1 MERALD
7 PFQIPTGHSSRHASP
22 ILCLV
27 LDSIT
32 SGDFHF
38 RFRSGHAAHT
48 LWIRTSS
55 EYQSTLLRTE
65 SEEDELTDKLPPS
78 LVQPGLV
85 HTPRSTPTFLI
96 RPQPT
101 PTAPMMNRFRRNK
114 KAKEPDNVED
124 SPTLISKSK
133 KEASP
138 EPAPNFDLSAALP
151 SSDNFRTSLLMPKL
165 SARFSM
171 LKEQDDPLSLIG
183 KASDDS
189 VLFPKRASRL
199 NLFGHN
205 PAMLADIEE
214 TSSNDGSRPSIALGR
229 TDSFASGVEGYGT
242 DDDRSQGGSIM
253 SRARRVEGNN
263 LFGGRQ
269 KIYKI
274 PVRPS
279 DGSPDTETGRRGMG
293 KAVYEHDINLSA
305 FQRLRLKEKEE
316 RAEAAARE
324 SGYAASTAS
333 SNISKGT
340 CASST
345 SGPPTTGSLSTAPTS
360 VDDSPLNTSQ
370 GAGNGYPFPETQPEV
385 HRSGSAMSN
394 PRNGSIR
401 SRRLYGQGLTQAAQN
416 QQSSTL
422 HRLES
427 LGRQRAGTPDLPSLN
442 RNYSRSATNLRDRL
456 QKLAIVEPAS
466 AAGPTSPPSS
476 ATSPKPRVSGE
487 SAFRDRLSPTAATF
501 GATPPLSPPTSENDD
516 VTSLLAASIHPED
529 HGKATAMG
537 LFNRPATG
545 FDEQAFSRRQ
555 LEMHQGRETPPP
567 RRSSPP
573 RRPLPSEPAA
583 RARGLSKSS
592 YQSAS
597 SHYSSGGNRSRA
609 SSIEASPFRPGV
621 TSFYAASMNSE
632 SGDEGEREFSSSTSL
647 ATEKGQPLHGYGAA
661 SNKPSTP
668 SKDQLEPLP
677 EVRYSDLGD
686 LKPIDENELDLAAQ
700 LISDDTPKRPDSPTL
715 NLDQGL
721 GGMGG
726 LVRSHLRQQSDKS
739 SVFSPPS
746 PRLPQHKDA
755 PIPTI
760 EADSRSYSNFN
771 PSEAQFREEDRPVS
785 AHRPGTSSSQAP
797 SGHSAERSRS
807 SEDSSAPGTI
817 ADNASISNGPSWR
830 EELEQHHRRQGST
843 ETQREREEFAIELA
857 ERRRKVQ
864 EKLRSVA
871 ESESRSGS
879 PTPGR
884 STPDFLRTGNAFA
897 MLKQKSTKLA
907 AAKPDHRKIFGYG
920 GENSSTPA
928 LPSDDSWREEE
939 RPSFGFG
946 RHSNSSSPHVGS
958 ERSLRSRM
966 PSLSRNNSHED
977 SRESSR
983 SRTSS
988 PFRSQRDRAGSDAS
1002 GRSKSR
1008 TRLRERDD
1016 LQTVDEGSVFAHGR
1030 YMPEGSEP
1038 PMPISRPGSTR
1049 PSVEMVEP
1057 LNFDRAPSTSSGRHR
1072 STSRSGTPSFQ
1083 YERPY
1088 QFSQSNTSSIIGA
1101 SPRPPPAAPAYV
1113 ANATPPLN
1121 EVAPDASS
1129 TSLASAASSASTIP
1143 QRGPGSGSL
1152 LKRPVNKKQ
1161 ISEPTFVSS
1170 TSNVPLVG
1178 LPPGASQSPGSAPP
1192 LPPMNPR
1199 RRRGT
1204 ATQTILSAF
1213 KHDRPESRA
1222 ASPVPQMPD
1231 DQPLYPGEESRPQS
1245 RNRLRK
1251 MSSEGASL
1259 HARARQESM
1268 TGPQPAIP
1276 HYPPPSVP
1284 VDGGMF

>member
-1 MERALD
+1 
-7 PFQIPTGHSSRHASP
+7 
-22 ILCLV
+22 
-27 LDSIT
+27 
-32 SGDFHF
+32 
-38 RFRSGHAAHT
+38 
-48 LWIRTSS
+48 
-55 EYQSTLLRTE
+55 
-65 SEEDELTDKLPPS
+65 
-78 LVQPGLV
+78 
-85 HTPRSTPTFLI
+85 
-96 RPQPT
+96 
-101 PTAPMMNRFRRNK
+101 MMNRFRKNK
-114 KAKEPDNVED
+114 KAKEPDNVEE
-124 SPTLISKSK
+124 SPAFTLIPKK

-138 EPAPNFDLSAALP
+138 EPTPDFDLSAALP

-171 LKEQDDPLSLIG
+171 LKEQDDPESLIG

-214 TSSNDGSRPSIALGR
+214 TSSNDGSRPSMALGR
-229 TDSFASGVEGYGT
+229 TDSFASGGEGYGT
-242 DDDRSQGGSIM
+242 DDDRSQAGSIM

-274 PVRPS
+274 PVRAS
-279 DGSPDTETGRRGMG
+279 EATPDTEAGRRGMG
-293 KAVYEHDINLSA
+293 KAVYEHDTNMSA

-316 RAEAAARE
+316 RAEMAREAAARE

-333 SNISKGT
+333 SNMSKVT
-340 CASST
+340 TSSST
-345 SGPPTTGSLSTAPTS
+345 ASGPPTAGSISTAPTS
-360 VDDSPLNTSQ
+360 VDESPLNASQ
-370 GAGNGYPFPETQPEV
+370 GPANGYPFPETQSEAP
-385 HRSGSAMSN
+385 RSGSAMSA
-394 PRNGSIR
+394 PRNGSLR

-427 LGRQRAGTPDLPSLN
+427 LSRQRAGTPDLPSLN

-456 QKLAIVEPAS
+456 QKLAIAEPAS
-466 AAGPTSPPSS
+466 ASGPTSPPSS

-487 SAFRDRLSPTAATF
+487 SAFRDRLSPTVATF

-573 RRPLPSEPAA
+573 RRPIPAEPAT

-592 YQSAS
+592 YRSRAESGS
-597 SHYSSGGNRSRA
+597 SHYSSDAQRGNRSRA
-609 SSIEASPFRPGV
+609 SSIEPSPFRPAV
-621 TSFYAASMNSE
+621 TSFYAASINSE
-632 SGDEGEREFSSSTSL
+632 SGDEGLQREFPSETSL
-647 ATEKGQPLHGYGAA
+647 ATEKGHSLHQGVA
-661 SNKPSTP
+661 SYEPPTP
-668 SKDQLEPLP
+668 PKEHLEPLP

-686 LKPIDENELDLAAQ
+686 LKPIDENELDAASRDVQ
-700 LISDDTPKRPDSPTL
+700 DDTPKRPDSPTL
-715 NLDQGL
+715 NPDLGL

-726 LVRSHLRQQSDKS
+726 MVRSHLRQQSDKS
-739 SVFSPPS
+739 SVFTPPS
-746 PRLPQHKDA
+746 PRVSLHKDM

-760 EADSRSYSNFN
+760 ETEPLSLQSFQ
-771 PSEAQFREEDRPVS
+771 PAQAQSHQETRPAS
-785 AHRPGTSSSQAP
+785 AHRPGTAGSLAP
-797 SGHSAERSRS
+797 STNSAGRSRS
-807 SEDSSAPGTI
+807 SEDSSAHGTT
-817 ADNASISNGPSWR
+817 ADNASTTRSSWR
-830 EELEQHHRRQGST
+830 DELERHHRRQGST

-884 STPDFLRTGNAFA
+884 STPDFSRTGNAFA

-907 AAKPDHRKIFGYG
+907 GAKPDHRKIFGYAT
-920 GENSSTPA
+920 ENSSTPA
-928 LPSDDSWREEE
+928 LPSDDSWRQEE

-966 PSLSRNNSHED
+966 PSLTRNNSQED

-1016 LQTVDEGSVFAHGR
+1016 LQTVDEGSVVGHGR
-1030 YMPEGSEP
+1030 FGGPDGSEP

-1049 PSVEMVEP
+1049 PSVEMGEP
-1057 LNFDRAPSTSSGRHR
+1057 LNFERAPSTSSSRNR
-1072 STSRSGTPSFQ
+1072 STSRSGTPGFQ

-1121 EVAPDASS
+1121 EVAPDAS
-1129 TSLASAASSASTIP
+1129 TVSLASVASNASTIP
-1143 QRGPGSGSL
+1143 QRGHGHGSL

-1178 LPPGASQSPGSAPP
+1178 LPPANNQSSGSAPP
-1192 LPPMNPR
+1192 VPPMNPR

-1213 KHDRPESRA
+1213 KHDKAESRA
-1222 ASPVPQMPD
+1222 ASPAPTMPED
-1231 DQPLYPGEESRPQS
+1231 HPIFSDEEKRPQS

-1251 MSSEGASL
+1251 MSSEGSNL
-1259 HARARQESM
+1259 HARARQESNP
-1268 TGPQPAIP
+1268 GNPPAIP
-1276 HYPPPSVP
+1276 HYPPPSIP

>member
-1 MERALD
+1 
-7 PFQIPTGHSSRHASP
+7 
-22 ILCLV
+22 
-27 LDSIT
+27 
-32 SGDFHF
+32 
-38 RFRSGHAAHT
+38 
-48 LWIRTSS
+48 
-55 EYQSTLLRTE
+55 
-65 SEEDELTDKLPPS
+65 
-78 LVQPGLV
+78 
-85 HTPRSTPTFLI
+85 
-96 RPQPT
+96 
-101 PTAPMMNRFRRNK
+101 MMNRFRKNK
-114 KAKEPDNVED
+114 KAKEPDNAED
-124 SPTLISKSK
+124 ASTFALKPKK
-133 KEASP
+133 KEESP
-138 EPAPNFDLSAALP
+138 EPAPALDFDLSAALP

-171 LKEQDDPLSLIG
+171 LKEQDDPLSLMG
-183 KASDDS
+183 KANDDS

-214 TSSNDGSRPSIALGR
+214 TSSNDGSRPSFGLGR
-229 TDSFASGVEGYGT
+229 TDSFASGGEGYGT

-274 PVRPS
+274 PVRPG
-279 DGSPDTETGRRGMG
+279 DGSPDTESSRRGMG
-293 KAVYEHDINLSA
+293 KAVYEHDINMSA

-340 CASST
+340 YSSGT

-360 VDDSPLNTSQ
+360 VDDSPLHTSQ
-370 GAGNGYPFPETQPEV
+370 GAANGYPFPETQPEA
-385 HRSGSAMSN
+385 HRPGSAMSG

-401 SRRLYGQGLTQAAQN
+401 SRRLYGQGLTQSAQN

-427 LGRQRAGTPDLPSLN
+427 LSRQRAGTPDLPSLN

-466 AAGPTSPPSS
+466 TAGPTSPPSS

-501 GATPPLSPPTSENDD
+501 GATPPLSPPTSENDE
-516 VTSLLAASIHPED
+516 VNSLLAASIHPED

-573 RRPLPSEPAA
+573 RRPLPTEPAV

-592 YQSAS
+592 YRSRAESAS
-597 SHYSSGGNRSRA
+597 SHYSSDAHRGGNRSRA

-621 TSFYAASMNSE
+621 TSFYAASTNSE
-632 SGDEGEREFSSSTSL
+632 SGDEGEQRELSSATSL
-647 ATEKGQPLHGYGAA
+647 ATEKGQSLHNHGVA

-668 SKDQLEPLP
+668 SKEQLEPLP

-686 LKPIDENELDLAAQ
+686 LKPIDENELDLASSHA
-700 LISDDTPKRPDSPTL
+700 IPDDTPKRPDSPTL

-739 SVFSPPS
+739 SIFSPPS

-760 EADSRSYSNFN
+760 ETDSRSHSNFN
-771 PSEAQFREEDRPVS
+771 PSEAQFREEVRPAS
-785 AHRPGTSSSQAP
+785 SHRPGTSSSHAP

-817 ADNASISNGPSWR
+817 ADNASISNGSSWR
-830 EELEQHHRRQGST
+830 EELENHHRRQGST

-907 AAKPDHRKIFGYG
+907 AAKQDHRKIFGYG
-920 GENSSTPA
+920 ADNSSTPA

-1016 LQTVDEGSVFAHGR
+1016 LQTVDEGSVSAHGR
-1030 YMPEGSEP
+1030 FVLEGSEP

-1049 PSVEMVEP
+1049 PSAEIEP

-1072 STSRSGTPSFQ
+1072 STSRSGTPSFH

-1088 QFSQSNTSSIIGA
+1088 QFSQSNTPSIIGA

-1121 EVAPDASS
+1121 DAAPDASS
-1129 TSLASAASSASTIP
+1129 TSLVSVASNASTIP

-1178 LPPGASQSPGSAPP
+1178 LPPGTNQSSGSAPP

-1213 KHDRPESRA
+1213 KHERPDSRA

-1231 DQPLYPGEESRPQS
+1231 DQPIYPGEDSRPQS

-1268 TGPQPAIP
+1268 NTAQPAIP
-1276 HYPPPSVP
+1276 HYPPPSIP
-1284 VDGGMF
+1284 ADGGMF